1 VRGGVARILL
11 AGVLLW
17 LAACGHVG
25 PLSPPDNGNGSGNG
39 GSNGSASSAS
49 GSGY

>member
-25 PLSPPDNGNGSGNG
+25 PLRPPDDGNG
-39 GSNGSASSAS
+39 GGNGSASSAS